1 MSHIPVTADTVD
13 KSCNSFPTL
22 QSEQNRQDSRSLFNL
37 QRIHTQPLTLARLF
51 LPWVPG
57 PVAGHFVNTKNLKK
71 VTFPWQVWLDLRGH
85 QKGVLCYKQGT
96 EASIHFKC
104 PLYSQLPT
112 SPSPSSFS
120 TRQHLLPT
128 SISWASSLNA
138 QCDPN

>member
-1 MSHIPVTADTVD
+1 MSHTPVTADTVD
-13 KSCNSFPTL
+13 KSCNSFPTP
-22 QSEQNRQDSRSLFNL
+22 QSQQNRRDSRSLFNL
-37 QRIHTQPLTLARLF
+37 QIIHTQALT
-51 LPWVPG
+51 PG
-57 PVAGHFVNTKNLKK
+57 HIVNTKNLKK
-71 VTFPWQVWLDLRGH
+71 VSFPWQVWLDLGGH

-104 PLYSQLPT
+104 PLCSQLPT

-120 TRQHLLPT
+120 SRQHLLPT